1 MTRWLSLGLA
11 TAGLLLMPHARAA
24 AMPLISEVYY
34 DAVGTDDGLSFIE
47 LYGAPGTDLGGYL
60 LEGINGSNGDVV
72 PSLVLA
78 GTIPSDGF
86 FVVADG
92 LSDGST
98 LVSQADLILN
108 FDLQNGPDSVQ
119 LLSPEGAVVDAVGY
133 GVFAAGEIFAGEGTP
148 TVDPAAGTAIARLF
162 ADVDTDQNAHDFGAA
177 APSSGGGPLAAV
189 PEPGTGLLLAGGLGG
204 LARGGRARSR
214 RA

>member
-1 MTRWLSLGLA
+1 
-11 TAGLLLMPHARAA
+11 MPHARAA
-24 AMPLISEVYY
+24 ALPLISEVYY
-34 DAVGTDDGLSFIE
+34 DSVGTDDGLSFIE

-78 GTIPSDGF
+78 GTIPADGF

-119 LLSPEGAVVDAVGY
+119 LLSPNGAVVDAVGY

-148 TVDPAAGTAIARLF
+148 TVDPAAGTAIARGF
-162 ADVDTDQNAHDFGAA
+162 ADVDTDENAHDFGAA
-177 APSSGGGPLAAV
+177 APSPGVGPLAAV

-204 LARGGRARSR
+204 LARGGRSR
-214 RA
+214 RPRG